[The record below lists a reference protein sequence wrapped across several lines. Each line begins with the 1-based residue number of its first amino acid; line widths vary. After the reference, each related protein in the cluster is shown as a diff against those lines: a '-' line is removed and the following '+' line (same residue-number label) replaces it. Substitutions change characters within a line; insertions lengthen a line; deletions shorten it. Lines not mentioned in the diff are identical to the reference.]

1 VSLHV
6 DVRFAP
12 RDLDVTL
19 DVATGEVV
27 AVLGPNGAGKSTL
40 LALLAGLLRPTSGQV
55 VLDGTVLAA
64 GPGTFLPPHRRGVGL
79 LAQDAL
85 LFPHLDVVGNVAF
98 GPRSAGASR
107 AQARSR
113 ALDVLAEVG
122 MAAFADRRPRQLSGG
137 QAQRVAIARALAAD
151 PRLLLLDEPLAA
163 LDVGAAPEVR
173 QVLRRVLGRGD
184 RSAIL
189 VTHEPLDALALADR
203 AVVVEGGRVVEDG
216 PVQQVLTAPRSRF
229 AAQLAGLDLLP
240 GTFTADGLRT
250 PDGGL
255 VTGLAGD
262 GEGNGERVP
271 GRPGVAVFSPS
282 AVAVHVTDPG
292 GSPRNRWVATVVDVS
307 PRGEVVRVRARLD
320 RLPGNDVLADVTVA
334 AAAELDLAPGV
345 TVHLAVKATAVRLHP
360 TAGPPSDGER
370 VPVR

>member
-1 VSLHV
+1 MTLHV

-12 RDLDVTL
+12 RELDVTL
-19 DVATGEVV
+19 DVVTGEVV

-40 LALLAGLLRPTSGQV
+40 LALLAGLLRPTSGRIE
-55 VLDGTVLAA
+55 LGGTVLTDA
-64 GPGTFLPPHRRGVGL
+64 GGAGRGVFLPPHRRGVGL
-79 LAQDAL
+79 LAQEPL
-85 LFPHLDVVGNVAF
+85 LFPHLDVAANVAF

-107 AQARSR
+107 AQARAR
-113 ALDVLAEVG
+113 AADVLAEVG
-122 MAAFADRRPRQLSGG
+122 MAGFADRRPRALSGG

-163 LDVGAAPEVR
+163 LDVAAAPEVR
-173 QVLRRVLGRGD
+173 QVLRRVLGRGE
-184 RSAIL
+184 RSAVL

-203 AVVVEGGRVVEDG
+203 AVVLEGGRVVEEG

-240 GTFTADGLRT
+240 GVFTADGLRT

-255 VTGLAGD
+255 VTGLSGD
-262 GEGNGERVP
+262 GPVAP

-292 GSPRNRWVATVVDVS
+292 GSPRNRWAATVADVS

-320 RLPGNDVLADVTVA
+320 RLPGHDVLADVTVA
-334 AAAELDLAPGV
+334 AAAELDLVPGAA
-345 TVHLAVKATAVRLHP
+345 VHLAVKATAVRLHP
-360 TAGPPSDGER
+360 TVEGER
-370 VPVR
+370 VPLR